1 MHTEP
6 SKYRYRLSGV
16 TAIVVMVLALA
27 GAAWSALKIYGLSG
41 AREQIKTDYSVAN
54 NITFGVFSIDAWS
67 EKISSIVDRKIDGFQ
82 VSSQQKKELR
92 AEVEQ
97 QLNGLISKTVREF
110 NKPQKTLGGKLKK
123 LAFNILVDEDELR
136 EFVPTFAGTIVSK
149 LTGRSSMK
157 RLKYIASTKL
167 DSLQDDTY
175 DNSEPAR
182 VTVNRSVYKKYRV
195 SNATQFDQVIHSQL
209 RELKAQGNRY
219 LLIMAAAFV
228 VLLAMWWLVRKQPEL
243 FTPAFLLSALFGLV
257 LLLAGI
263 GCTVIEVDARI
274 YSLKFTLLEEQ
285 IAFNNQVLFFQSKS
299 IFAIV
304 RDLFTDP
311 KPDAVLVGVLLFLFV
326 ILLPLVRLAGKG
338 LYVCYRDCKPE
349 HKLSR
354 FLAFDLA
361 KWDMADVMIVGV
373 AMTYIG
379 LNGILKSQL
388 SNIDIRDELLVV
400 TTSNATSLQ
409 TGYFLYVAFVIFTA
423 ILSAICRRIK
433 LSLAPVHPE
442 PDR

>member
-6 SKYRYRLSGV
+6 SKYHYRLSGV
-16 TAIVVMVLALA
+16 IAIAVMVLALA
-27 GAAWSALKIYGLSG
+27 GGAWSALKIYKLSG

-67 EKISSIVDRKIDGFQ
+67 EMIGGIVERKIDGFQ

-92 AEVEQ
+92 AEVEE

-136 EFVPTFAGTIVSK
+136 EFVPTFASTIVSK

-182 VTVNRSVYKKYRV
+182 VTVNRSIYKKYQV
-195 SNATQFDQVIHSQL
+195 SNAAQFDHVINSQL
-209 RELKAQGNRY
+209 RQLIALGDRY
-219 LLIMAAAFV
+219 LLFMAAAFV
-228 VLLAMWWLVRKQPEL
+228 TLLAMWWPVRKQPQL
-243 FTPAFLLSALFGLV
+243 FTPAFILSALFGLV

-274 YSLKFTLLEEQ
+274 DSLKFTLLEEQ
-285 IAFNNQVLFFQSKS
+285 LAFNNQVLFFQSKS

-311 KPDAVLVGVLLFLFV
+311 KPDAVLVGILLLLFV
-326 ILLPLVRLAGKG
+326 ILLPLVRLVGKG

-361 KWDMADVMIVGV
+361 KWDMADVMVVGV
-373 AMTYIG
+373 GMTYIG

-409 TGYFLYVAFVIFTA
+409 TGYFLYIAFVIFTA

-433 LSLAPVHPE
+433 SSVVPA
-442 PDR
+442 DR